1 MVALDVHRPENEDDP
16 FGGVCSSSK
25 VDTSNWLTES
35 PLENLKRGMT
45 PQLPVN
51 IQGSKM
57 KTIMKE
63 ENFST
68 V

>member
-45 PQLPVN
+45 PQLPVT
-51 IQGSKM
+51 IQEESKN
-57 KTIMKE
+57 
-63 ENFST
+63 ENYYERGKIS
-68 V
+68 

>member
-25 VDTSNWLTES
+25 VDNSNWLTES

-45 PQLPVN
+45 PQLPVT
-51 IQGSKM
+51 IQESQK
-57 KTIMKE
+57 
-63 ENFST
+63 
-68 V
+68 

>member
-45 PQLPVN
+45 PQLPVTK
-51 IQGSKM
+51 QESK
-57 KTIMKE
+57 I
-63 ENFST
+63 ENYYERGKIS
-68 V
+68 